1 MISMKNNK
9 IIASWNKIEPSD
21 SANERMLSAI
31 LKQNR
36 SIHDRKGK
44 VISMSQTKKFNKMIL
59 VPITACLV
67 ALIALTGLVGNNKG
81 WFNNGSSKTP
91 ITDNRGPSGNW
102 GDSAPAIMVN
112 GVIFIDTYE
121 KYLGQVEEDDIFQ
134 VTSYYDDGMPAQ
146 NGQQNFDRTCKT
158 QYVVES
164 SENLIVHIDGEW
176 RIFKASK
183 ANTPSNDV
191 PTK

>member
-36 SIHDRKGK
+36 SVHGRKEK
-44 VISMSQTKKFNKMIL
+44 VISMSQTKKFNKMLI
-59 VPITACLV
+59 PIAACLV
-67 ALIALTGLVGNNKG
+67 ALVAVTGLVGNNLG
-81 WFNNGSSKTP
+81 WFNNGSKTP
-91 ITDNRGPSGNW
+91 TTDNEKQSGNW

-121 KYLGQVEEDDIFQ
+121 KYPGQIDEEDIFQ
-134 VTSYYDDGMPAQ
+134 VTSYYDEGMPAQ
-146 NGQQNFDRTCKT
+146 NGQQNFDRTCKAR
-158 QYVVES
+158 YVIES
-164 SENLIVHIDGEW
+164 GESVIVHIDGEW
-176 RIFKASK
+176 RIFKASEAK
-183 ANTPSNDV
+183 T
-191 PTK
+191 T